1 MLGLYARI
9 KRRDRPVRVEEPASR
24 SAHEQED
31 LTRAI
36 HAKVSLS
43 VLRIWIRRIRM
54 FLGLL
59 DPDLLVRGND
69 PDPDLSQIKNGKK
82 NLNSYCLVNSF

>member
-1 MLGLYARI
+1 MSMLGLYARI

-43 VLRIWIRRIRM
+43 RNQCCGSASV
-54 FLGLL
+54 G
-59 DPDLLVRGND
+59 PLVRGTD
-69 PDPDLSQIKNGKK
+69 PCRSADPGPSVIKQK
-82 NLNSYCLVNSF
+82 

>member
-9 KRRDRPVRVEEPASR
+9 KKRDRPVRVEEPANR

-43 VLRIWIRRIRM
+43 RNQCCGSGSVGPLVR
-54 FLGLL
+54 GT
-59 DPDLLVRGND
+59 DPDLA
-69 PDPDLSQIKNGKK
+69 PDPSVIKQKLKK
-82 NLNSYCLVNSF
+82 NLDSYCFVNSF

>member
-1 MLGLYARI
+1 MSMLGLYARI

-43 VLRIWIRRIRM
+43 RNQCYGSGSVCFWASWIRI
-54 FLGLL
+54 
-59 DPDLLVRGND
+59 
-69 PDPDLSQIKNGKK
+69 
-82 NLNSYCLVNSF
+82 Y

>member
-1 MLGLYARI
+1 MSMLGLYARI

-43 VLRIWIRRIRM
+43 RNQCCGSGSNV
-54 FLGLL
+54 FG
-59 DPDLLVRGND
+59 PPGSGSF
-69 PDPDLSQIKNGKK
+69 SQKYGSGSVFKK
-82 NLNSYCLVNSF
+82 NCNKPLIPTVK

>member
-1 MLGLYARI
+1 MSMLGLYARI

-36 HAKVSLS
+36 HAKVSLCSGIS
-43 VLRIWIRRIRM
+43 V
-54 FLGLL
+54 
-59 DPDLLVRGND
+59 PDLDSSDTYVFGPPGSGSINQR
-69 PDPDLSQIKNGKK
+69 
-82 NLNSYCLVNSF
+82 Y

>member
-43 VLRIWIRRIRM
+43 RNQCCGSVAPLVRGM
-54 FLGLL
+54 DLDL
-59 DPDLLVRGND
+59 DPDPA
-69 PDPDLSQIKNGKK
+69 PDPSVIKQKW
-82 NLNSYCLVNSF
+82 

>member
-9 KRRDRPVRVEEPASR
+9 KRRDRPVIVEEPASR

-43 VLRIWIRRIRM
+43 RNQCSGSV
-54 FLGLL
+54 G
-59 DPDLLVRGND
+59 PLVRGTDLD
-69 PDPDLSQIKNGKK
+69 PFVIKQKW
-82 NLNSYCLVNSF
+82 

>member
-1 MLGLYARI
+1 MSMLGLYARI
-9 KRRDRPVRVEEPASR
+9 KRRERPVRVEEPAGR

-43 VLRIWIRRIRM
+43 RNITVLASWQVTSQAGGGSLKVKTLIRNESEHNYRM
-54 FLGLL
+54 GLH
-59 DPDLLVRGND
+59 
-69 PDPDLSQIKNGKK
+69 
-82 NLNSYCLVNSF
+82 